1 MKNRKTIYIICAAA
15 LACLTFGSCRDMDL
29 EPKDVLGEQ
38 ILFRNDYGIQKYL
51 ARVYNEL
58 PIEDF
63 NYDLNGPHPGFG
75 YAAGSYHH
83 GNDYWES
90 FKGYSGGSALEVTC
104 RGTANDPGG
113 GFGYWPYGRIR
124 DINNL
129 IQALP
134 NYEKDLTTPVYEE
147 AMGEAHFLR
156 AFYYFE
162 MVKRY
167 GGVPIVKE
175 VQNPR
180 DSLSALQIPRSTEYD
195 SWMFIHDDLQ
205 YAMEHAS
212 ADRSQTTRAT
222 RYAAA
227 ALMARAMLYAA
238 SVAKY
243 GGYTGITGPAVNAGL
258 QGISRE
264 HAKDFYQYAYD
275 ACKFI
280 HDAGYTLHTGSDK
293 ENAYVETFTSENN
306 DEDIFVKKYGTKES
320 RDTYDKSALL
330 HGWDDSTLPVG
341 TNLAGMIGC
350 GIQPIYELIS
360 LYEIPD
366 ITDKDGKPIRFNSLN
381 DIWNNDKMEPRC
393 RANFFFSGM
402 TEPASGQVINC
413 QAGVYTSFPGTTAD
427 ACTDEKKQASD
438 YNNKYLIYADN
449 RTQTTMEYQGKTI
462 PLRGEYG
469 YYKSLGDEGSS
480 FTGTFVRKY
489 VNPKAAAGTRG
500 LFGSSTPFK
509 VFRYG
514 QVLMDWAEAAYELG
528 LETNN
533 ESLKEE
539 AFQHVNEIR
548 DRAGAHPHQ
557 MVANPADVGSEKFG
571 FPVDENL
578 QYIRDERR
586 RELCFE
592 NLSYW
597 DFRRWRVSDA
607 MFQNYLPHI
616 FNAYYVADEGKYI
629 FLPQYEEH
637 MARHM
642 TFPKRDYYEQIPESE
657 ISKNPKLVRND
668 GY

>member
-1 MKNRKTIYIICAAA
+1 MTKIKTLYIICAAVVG
-15 LACLTFGSCRDMDL
+15 FGFASCRDMDL

-63 NYDLNGPHPGFG
+63 NYDLNGDHPGYG
-75 YAAGSYHH
+75 YAAGGYHN
-83 GNDYWES
+83 GNDYWGC

-104 RGTANDPGG
+104 RGTGNDPGG

-129 IQALP
+129 IEALP
-134 NYEKDLTTPVYEE
+134 NYEKDLTAKVCEE
-147 AMGEAHFLR
+147 ALGEAHFLR
-156 AFYYFE
+156 AFYYFG
-162 MVKRY
+162 MVKRF
-167 GGVPIVKE
+167 GGVPIVDE

-180 DSLSALQIPRSTEYD
+180 DSLAALRLPRNTEYD
-195 SWMFIHDDLQ
+195 CWKFIHDDLE

-212 ADRSQTTRAT
+212 ADKSNTTRGN
-222 RYAAA
+222 RYSAA
-227 ALMARAMLYAA
+227 ALMARAMLYAG

-243 GGYTGITGPAVNAGL
+243 GGYTGVTGPAVTAGL
-258 QGISRE
+258 QGMSSD
-264 HAKDFYQYAYD
+264 HAKEFFQYAYD
-275 ACKFI
+275 ACKFL
-280 HDAGYTLHTGSDK
+280 HDAGFTLHTGSDK
-293 ENAYVETFTSENN
+293 ETAYVETFTQENK
-306 DEDIFVKKYGTKES
+306 DEDIFVKEYGTKES
-320 RDTYDKSALL
+320 RDSYDKSALL
-330 HGWDDSTLPVG
+330 HGWDDSTLPLG
-341 TNLAGMIGC
+341 TNMAANIGC
-350 GIQPIYELIS
+350 GIQPVYELLS
-360 LYEIPD
+360 LYEMPA
-366 ITDKDGKPIRFNSLN
+366 ITDADGKPVRFNSLN
-381 DIWNNDKMEPRC
+381 DLWNSDQMEARC
-393 RANFFFSGM
+393 RANFYFSGM
-402 TEPASGQVINC
+402 TETASGQVINC

-427 ACTDEKKQASD
+427 ACTDNGKQSSD
-438 YNNKYLIYADN
+438 YNNKYLHFAEN
-449 RTQTTMEYQGKTI
+449 RNQTTMEYQGKTI

-469 YYKSLGDEGSS
+469 YYTGLGDEGTTY
-480 FTGTFVRKY
+480 TGVYIRKY

-528 LETNN
+528 LETDN
-533 ESLKEE
+533 ESLKQE
-539 AFQHVNEIR
+539 AFTHVNEIR
-548 DRAGAHPHQ
+548 DRAGAHRHE
-557 MVANPADVGSEKFG
+557 MVANPADVGSEVYG
-571 FPVDENL
+571 FPIDENL

-592 NLSYW
+592 NLTYW

-637 MARHM
+637 LGRHM
-642 TFPKRDYYEQIPESE
+642 TFPKRDYYEQIPGGE
-657 ISKNPKLVRND
+657 INKNPNLVRND